1 MRTLK
6 TQEGDFGSNF
16 SIIPSDQYQYDIRLQ
31 MLLTE
36 ARFGDIDKINEIAGK
51 LERDVKN
58 DRDLQKHSHRPDQ
71 LVLFWV
77 YLTKMRCA
85 AVCSNEELWVQ
96 ARDNV
101 ARTIDNSPMRGHL
114 EYQRRRTNTGCCFGR
129 KVNDIQK
136 EQSHQRITYHLSQ
149 VEIEHGEDFKSK
161 EPAIRKQERPRKNHC
176 GN

>member
-101 ARTIDNSPMRGHL
+101 ARTIDNSPMRAPRVPKTKVHTQ
-114 EYQRRRTNTGCCFGR
+114 EGCCFGR

-136 EQSHQRITYHLSQ
+136 DKSHQRITSSP
-149 VEIEHGEDFKSK
+149 ESS
-161 EPAIRKQERPRKNHC
+161 RNRTW
-176 GN
+176 